1 MLVRVVRNL
10 LLIALALLIQ
20 TSWAHSVRILDIGPD
35 LVIIVLVYLGLSGGQ
50 IEGTLY
56 GFASGFLLDV
66 YSPDTMGVNALA
78 NSVVGFSVGHFR
90 TGVSIEDFRVQ
101 ALLLFLAVVL
111 HDLIYFLF
119 ANILSNPDAILGLI
133 LRFGFGTALYTAVV
147 GVGISL
153 VLSIRFNKGI
163 YLDARRLYG

>member
-1 MLVRVVRNL
+1 M
-10 LLIALALLIQ
+10 LIQ
-20 TSWAHSVRILDIGPD
+20 TSWAHWVRILDIGPD

-50 IEGTLY
+50 IEGTVY

-66 YSPDTMGVNALA
+66 YNPETMGVNALA
-78 NSVVGFSVGHFR
+78 NSLVGFSVGHFR
-90 TGVSIEDFRVQ
+90 TGISVEDFRVQ
-101 ALLLFLAVVL
+101 ALLLFLAVIL

-119 ANILSNPDAILGLI
+119 ANFLSNPDAILGLI
-133 LRFGFGTALYTAVV
+133 FRFGFGTALYTAVV

-153 VLSIRFNKGI
+153 VLCIRFNRGI

>member
-1 MLVRVVRNL
+1 MRVVRNL

-20 TSWAHSVRILDIGPD
+20 TSWAHSIRILDIGPD

-66 YSPDTMGVNALA
+66 YSPETMGVNALA

-90 TGVSIEDFRVQ
+90 TGVNVEDFRVQ
-101 ALLLFLAVVL
+101 ALLLFVAVVL
-111 HDLIYFLF
+111 HDLIYYLF
-119 ANILSNPDAILGLI
+119 ANVLSNPDAILGLI
-133 LRFGFGTALYTAVV
+133 FGFVFGTALYTAVV
-147 GVGISL
+147 GIGISL

>member
-1 MLVRVVRNL
+1 MGIR
-10 LLIALALLIQ
+10 
-20 TSWAHSVRILDIGPD
+20 
-35 LVIIVLVYLGLSGGQ
+35 GGR

-66 YSPDTMGVNALA
+66 YNPETMGVNALA
-78 NSVVGFSVGHFR
+78 NSVVGFCVGHFR
-90 TGVSIEDFRVQ
+90 ARVSAEDFRVQ
-101 ALLLFLAVVL
+101 APLLFLAVL
-111 HDLIYFLF
+111 MHDLIYFLF
-119 ANILSNPDAILGLI
+119 ANVLSNPDAIFGLI
-133 LRFGFGTALYTAVV
+133 VRFGFGTAFYTAVV

>member
-1 MLVRVVRNL
+1 M
-10 LLIALALLIQ
+10 
-20 TSWAHSVRILDIGPD
+20 
-35 LVIIVLVYLGLSGGQ
+35 LVYLGLSGGR

-66 YSPDTMGVNALA
+66 YSPETMGVNALA
-78 NSVVGFSVGHFR
+78 NSLVGFCVGRFR
-90 TGVSIEDFRVQ
+90 TGVSVEDFRVQ

-111 HDLIYFLF
+111 HDVIYFLF
-119 ANILSNPDAILGLI
+119 AYMLSNPDAILGLI
-133 LRFGFGTALYTAVV
+133 LRLGFGTALYTAVV

>member
-1 MLVRVVRNL
+1 MKIVRDL

-20 TSWAHSVRILDIGPD
+20 TSWAHSVRILGIGPD
-35 LVIIVLVYLGLSGGQ
+35 IVIIVLVYLGISGGQ

-66 YSPDTMGVNALA
+66 YSPDTMGINALA
-78 NSVVGFSVGHFR
+78 NSVVGFSVGQFR
-90 TGVSIEDFRVQ
+90 TGVSAEDFRVQ
-101 ALLLFLAVVL
+101 ALILFLAVLL

-119 ANILSNPDAILGLI
+119 ANVLSNPDAIFGLI
-133 LRFGFGTALYTAVV
+133 VRFGIGTAFYTAVV